1 LLVAP
6 AAAQVS
12 NADHV
17 AARALAQ
24 QGQEALDAKDWA
36 SAAERFHRA
45 DALVHAPTLMLG
57 LARAEVG
64 GGRWIAALEHYNR
77 IVRETIAPGSPAVF
91 AKAQQD
97 ARKELA
103 ALEPRV
109 PAVIIQV
116 TGPGAAGARVTLD
129 GAPIPAAA
137 LGINW
142 PADPGTH
149 TLRGETD
156 RYAPV
161 DVTVTLAER
170 KVETATLRIEK
181 LEAPSPVAG
190 PTPSPSP
197 RGSPLQAIGFA
208 GIGVGGAALIMGVVT
223 GCLALS
229 KAQNLSRICPGGH
242 CDDQQTAIDSYY
254 LAGNLSTAGF
264 VAGGLLAATGV
275 VLVIVAPKGPAR
287 ADAWMAPVI
296 TPGYAGLHGGF

>member
-1 LLVAP
+1 
-6 AAAQVS
+6 
-12 NADHV
+12 
-17 AARALAQ
+17 
-24 QGQEALDAKDWA
+24 
-36 SAAERFHRA
+36 
-45 DALVHAPTLMLG
+45 MLG

-64 GGRWIAALEHYNR
+64 GGRWIAALEHYHR
-77 IVRETIAPGSPAVF
+77 IAHETLAPGSPAVF
-91 AKAQQD
+91 GKAQQD
-97 ARKELA
+97 ARKELD

-129 GAPIPAAA
+129 GAPVPAAA

-161 DVTVTLAER
+161 NVTVTLAER
-170 KVETATLRIEK
+170 KVETVTLRIDQ
-181 LEAPSPVAG
+181 LEASAG
-190 PTPSPSP
+190 PTPVPSPSP

-208 GIGVGGAALIMGVVT
+208 GIGVGGAALIMGAVT
-223 GCLALS
+223 GGVALG
-229 KAQNLSRICPGGH
+229 KANNLSRICPGGH
-242 CDDQQTAIDSYY
+242 CNDQQSAIDSYY
-254 LAGNLSTAGF
+254 LTGNLSTAGF

-296 TPGYAGLHGGF
+296 TPGYAGLYGRF